1 MTLSKNAKKQEVIR
15 FGLLIVSVVFLFNP
29 NINLF
34 DFLPDCIG
42 YFLLIKALRPLSLV
56 SDEINDSLRVFR
68 KLFVIDILKIV
79 TLIGC
84 YGVSDGGNLNSA
96 LLTASF
102 VFFLLESFFLYNA
115 FFKLFN
121 GVSYTIL
128 NNASEENENFTELT
142 KLTANRKYRFLIYF
156 MIFKSLFAF
165 LPELAALNQYSNVY
179 DPGKTSVWFAN
190 INVFR
195 VISFVIVFI
204 VGIIWVVRFILYF
217 KTIVS
222 DRQLMDVLKERSRTE
237 TTKQTK
243 VKKCLGVQT
252 SFHIL
257 TVGFLFLFDFYIY
270 GMAWGSKA
278 VNGVNLIPDFVAV
291 ILFSIGI
298 YHLYRIFNEQRK
310 YSIFL
315 MAYGGLTLIHFL
327 YSIFFLT
334 RYSLLDLR
342 TDVTANRLYWILLG
356 ITILESVV
364 FVGFLIEF
372 IIRVKTIANH
382 SYEEAF
388 LNQDPDY
395 TQRRLVSINKTLKKR
410 LIPMIIL
417 GALAAGSDIAYYF
430 MLPFFDWTWIL
441 SFAFSLVFIIY
452 AVVQMYYLSDFL
464 EDNEMLK

>member
-252 SFHIL
+252 SFSKDSQDRLNTSNAIVFLPRQNGNMQHAEKTAPSSLGKIL
-257 TVGFLFLFDFYIY
+257 T
-270 GMAWGSKA
+270 
-278 VNGVNLIPDFVAV
+278 
-291 ILFSIGI
+291 
-298 YHLYRIFNEQRK
+298 
-310 YSIFL
+310 
-315 MAYGGLTLIHFL
+315 
-327 YSIFFLT
+327 
-334 RYSLLDLR
+334 
-342 TDVTANRLYWILLG
+342 
-356 ITILESVV
+356 
-364 FVGFLIEF
+364 
-372 IIRVKTIANH
+372 
-382 SYEEAF
+382 
-388 LNQDPDY
+388 
-395 TQRRLVSINKTLKKR
+395 
-410 LIPMIIL
+410 
-417 GALAAGSDIAYYF
+417 
-430 MLPFFDWTWIL
+430 
-441 SFAFSLVFIIY
+441 
-452 AVVQMYYLSDFL
+452 
-464 EDNEMLK
+464 